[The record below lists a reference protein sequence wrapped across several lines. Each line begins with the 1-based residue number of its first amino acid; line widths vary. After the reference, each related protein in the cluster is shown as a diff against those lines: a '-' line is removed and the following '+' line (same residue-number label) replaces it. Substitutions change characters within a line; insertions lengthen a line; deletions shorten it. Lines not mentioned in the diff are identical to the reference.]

1 MSAKLPWSLVLL
13 VFVGCETFREPK
25 FNRPYGARDG
35 ALLVIPFREPARRLW
50 YGESERGEFLAGSFV
65 AWART
70 NASPD
75 FAEGRAVDDLQRT
88 VRDWQGDE
96 IRLEDW
102 VRLTAPLG
110 VKYVLAGEIEKLALS
125 SPGVIGVLD
134 ASVTLSYRVFDVSAG
149 KTAWERKDYVVRLA
163 KRREFDPPV
172 LDLGSDR
179 KEIEERLLVRAGSEI
194 GKDLY
199 GYKVGPGYNE
209 EEE

>member
-1 MSAKLPWSLVLL
+1 MSSKLSWSIVLL

-25 FNRPYGARDG
+25 FNRPYGVRDG
-35 ALLVIPFREPARRLW
+35 TVLVIPFREPARRLW
-50 YGESERGEFLAGSFV
+50 YGESVRGEFLAGSFV

-70 NASPD
+70 NANPN

-125 SPGVIGVLD
+125 DPGVVGVLD
-134 ASVTLSYRVFDVSAG
+134 ASVTLSYKVLDVAAG
-149 KTAWERKDYVVRLA
+149 KTAWERKNYVVRLA

-179 KEIEERLLVRAGSEI
+179 KEVEERLLARAGSEI

-209 EEE
+209 QEE